1 MAEEAGGSSPLG
13 HPKIQKSDSLCL
25 PSDASK
31 NCEDEL
37 LDILNMRHFAY
48 TPKDFQWTRWGPGD
62 IERIARTALDAKR
75 DAYKK
80 IKAVP
85 ETERTFEN
93 TIAAIEASGDEVG
106 VFLNRIGFLMNVS
119 PDAGVREAAKSA
131 LDRLNKEI
139 VDIEYDEEIYRAV
152 KTYAAKGE
160 ALEGSDAKL
169 FRDTM
174 RAYWRMGFE
183 IDPALRAELKDNIKE
198 INRLSIDFSQNIN
211 NYRDAIAV
219 SREELEG
226 LPESY
231 IAGLK
236 RDAEGMYLVGL
247 DYPEVR
253 PFLKNAISAE
263 RRKELNKKNLRKGG
277 SKNIDLLREI
287 LKLRQKNARML
298 GYAHH
303 ADYALEI
310 QMAKDGRTVFEFLQS
325 LASRLR
331 SGVERDIN
339 ELRLLKREATNDPDA
354 KLEHHDLSFYENGHK
369 KRLFSVD
376 DEKVREY
383 FPLERVKAGMFS
395 IYSRLFAITFEKLS
409 GYPLY
414 HEDAELYAIR
424 DAGGDIIAYFILD
437 LHPREGKY
445 GHAGVFPI
453 ISGRRIAASSGDGYI
468 SPLVAMAANFPK
480 PRPEHPSLLSHREVE
495 TFFHEFGHVMHGT
508 LTTAPY
514 ASQSGTSVARDFVE
528 SPSQML
534 EHWIWESETIRMMS
548 KHFRTGEKI
557 PENILGS
564 LIKAKYHMSAFFYIR
579 QIVFALFDYR
589 LHTEEAPDPLRVFNE
604 IHQELIGVPMPKENL
619 WPAGFRHLIGYD
631 AGYYSY
637 LWSKVYSSDMFT
649 RFKQEGL
656 LNPDMGRDWREWIL
670 EKGSS
675 MEEIDLMRG
684 FLGREPNNEAF
695 LKEIGL

>member
-1 MAEEAGGSSPLG
+1 
-13 HPKIQKSDSLCL
+13 
-25 PSDASK
+25 
-31 NCEDEL
+31 
-37 LDILNMRHFAY
+37 MRHITY
-48 TPKDFQWTRWGPGD
+48 TPKDFQWTQWGPGD

-75 DAYKK
+75 DAYKR

-93 TIAAIEASGDEVG
+93 IIATIEASNDEVG
-106 VFLNRIGFLMNVS
+106 AFLNRIGFLMNVS
-119 PDAGVREAAKSA
+119 PDADVREAAKSA

-139 VDIEYDEEIYRAV
+139 IDIEYDEEIYRAV
-152 KTYAAKGE
+152 KEYAAREEVMKD
-160 ALEGSDAKL
+160 SDGKL
-169 FRDTM
+169 FRDTL
-174 RAYWRMGFE
+174 RAYRRMGFE
-183 IDPALRAELKDNIKE
+183 INPALREELKKNLKE
-198 INRLSIDFSQNIN
+198 ISRLSIDFSQNIN
-211 NYRDAIAV
+211 NYRDSIAV
-219 SREELEG
+219 TREELEG
-226 LPESY
+226 LPENY

-236 RDAEGMYLVGL
+236 HNAEGKYLVSL
-247 DYPEVR
+247 DYPELH
-253 PFLKNAISAE
+253 PFLKNAVNEE
-263 RRKELNKKNLRKGG
+263 RRKELNEKNLRKGG

-310 QMAKDGRTVFEFLQS
+310 QMAKDGRAVFEFLQS
-325 LASRLR
+325 LADRLK

-339 ELRLLKREATNDPDA
+339 ELRLLKREITNNPQA
-354 KLEHHDLSFYENGHK
+354 ELRHHDLSFYENEHK
-369 KRLFSVD
+369 KRLFAVD

-383 FPLERVKAGMFS
+383 FPLEKVRTGMFA
-395 IYSRLFAITFEKLS
+395 IYSRLFSITFEKLS

-414 HEDAELYAIR
+414 CEDAELYAIR
-424 DAGGDIIAYFILD
+424 GAAGDIIAYFILD

-453 ISGRRIAASSGDGYI
+453 ISGRRVMTESGEEYV

-480 PRPEHPSLLSHREVE
+480 PQAGRPSLLSHDEVE
-495 TFFHEFGHVMHGT
+495 TFFHEFGHVMHGA
-508 LTTAPY
+508 LTAAPY

-528 SPSQML
+528 APSQML
-534 EHWIWESETIRMMS
+534 EHWVWESETIRIMS
-548 KHFRTGEKI
+548 KYFRTGGEL
-557 PENILGS
+557 PADILES
-564 LIKAKYHMSAFFYIR
+564 LVKAKYHMSAFFYMR
-579 QIVFALFDYR
+579 QIVFALFDCR
-589 LHTEEAPDPLRVFNE
+589 LHTEDSPDPLRMFDD
-604 IHQELIGVPMPKENL
+604 IYRELIGIRMPEGNL
-619 WPAGFRHLIGYD
+619 RAAGFGHLMGYD

-637 LWSKVYSSDMFT
+637 LWSKAYSSDMFT

-656 LNPDMGRDWREWIL
+656 LNPDTGRDWREWIL

-675 MEEIDLMRG
+675 AEEIDLMRG

>member
-1 MAEEAGGSSPLG
+1 MALSARVQLPLAP
-13 HPKIQKSDSLCL
+13 HLHLKDR
-25 PSDASK
+25 
-31 NCEDEL
+31 EDEL
-37 LDILNMRHFAY
+37 LDILNMRHIAY
-48 TPKDFQWTRWGPGD
+48 TPKDFQWTQWGAGD
-62 IERIARTALDAKR
+62 IEQIASGALDAKR
-75 DAYKK
+75 AAYRD
-80 IKAVP
+80 IKAIP
-85 ETERTFEN
+85 DAERTFEN
-93 TIAAIEASGDEVG
+93 TVAAIEASNDEVNPVYG
-106 VFLNRIGFLMNVS
+106 RIYFLMNVS
-119 PDAGVREAAKSA
+119 SDAGVREAAKSA

-139 VDIEYDEEIYRAV
+139 IDIEYDEEIYHAI
-152 KTYAAKGE
+152 KEYAAKEE
-160 ALEGSDAKL
+160 ALEGSDGKL
-169 FRDTM
+169 FRDTL
-174 RAYWRMGFE
+174 RAYRRMGFE
-183 IDPALRAELKDNIKE
+183 INPALRAELKDNIKE
-198 INRLSIDFSQNIN
+198 INHLSIDFSQNIN
-211 NYRDAIAV
+211 NYRDLITV
-219 SREELEG
+219 TREDLEG
-226 LPESY
+226 LPENY

-236 RDAEGMYLVGL
+236 RNAEGKYLVSL
-247 DYPEVR
+247 DYPELH
-253 PFLKNAISAE
+253 PFLKNAMNEE
-263 RRKELNKKNLRKGG
+263 RRKEINEKNLRKGG

-310 QMAKDGRTVFEFLQS
+310 RMAKDGRTVFEFLQS
-325 LASRLR
+325 LAGRLK

-339 ELRLLKREATNDPDA
+339 ELRLLKRETANNPQA
-354 KLEHHDLSFYENGHK
+354 ELRHHDLSFYENEHK
-369 KRLFSVD
+369 KRLFAVD
-376 DEKVREY
+376 DEKIREY
-383 FPLERVKAGMFS
+383 FPLEKVKTGMFA

-468 SPLVAMAANFPK
+468 SPLVAMAANFSK
-480 PRPEHPSLLSHREVE
+480 PQAGHPSLLSHDEVE
-495 TFFHEFGHVMHGT
+495 TFFHEFGHVMHGA
-508 LTTAPY
+508 LTAAPY

-528 SPSQML
+528 APSQML
-534 EHWIWESETIRMMS
+534 EHWVWESETIRMMS

-557 PENILGS
+557 PEDILKS
-564 LIKAKYHMSAFFYIR
+564 LIKAKYHMSAFFYMR
-579 QIVFALFDYR
+579 QIVLALFDCR
-589 LHTEEAPDPLRVFNE
+589 LHTEDSPDPLRMFDD
-604 IHQELIGVPMPKENL
+604 IYRELIGIRMPEGNL
-619 WPAGFRHLIGYD
+619 RAAGFGHLMGYD

-637 LWSKVYSSDMFT
+637 LWSKAYSSDMFT

-656 LNPDMGRDWREWIL
+656 LNPDTGRDWREWIL

-675 MEEIDLMRG
+675 TEEINLMRG